1 MAIAQQTLGTG
12 ATTLY
17 TSSGVT
23 AITALYLMN
32 DHNGTV
38 VVQLHVVSD
47 GDTAATANKIIKN
60 LSIAAGDT
68 YVVDTERLV
77 LDNGDTIQASS
88 NTDAV
93 VHSTISYV
101 GV

>member
-1 MAIAQQTLGTG
+1 MAIAQQTVGNT

-32 DHNGTV
+32 DNSGTV
-38 VVQLHVVSD
+38 VIQLHVVAD
-47 GDTAATANKIIKN
+47 GDTAVTANKIIKN

-68 YVVDTERLV
+68 YVVDTERLI
-77 LDNGDTIQASS
+77 LDDGDTIQAVAD
-88 NTDAV
+88 TDAV
-93 VHSTISYV
+93 VHSTISYI

>member
-60 LSIAAGDT
+60 LRIAAGDT

>member
-60 LSIAAGDT
+60 LNQIILL
-68 YVVDTERLV
+68 EIPIIIIIIIII
-77 LDNGDTIQASS
+77 N
-88 NTDAV
+88 
-93 VHSTISYV
+93 ISQIKIIENYLLN
-101 GV
+101 